1 VSQQGMMCEKMS
13 FLCSKNRAL
22 SKSSKND
29 FFLKFSFVNRI
40 KRVRISTDV
49 TVLQDIQFLALKVR
63 EYFLEISMI
72 LNTFKPK
79 NYHFSH
85 F

>member
-1 VSQQGMMCEKMS
+1 VKKCLFYVVKTGRCQSHPKMI
-13 FLCSKNRAL
+13 
-22 SKSSKND
+22 